1 MGAPLDPPITSYQDT
16 TPQKRAVTDLI
27 SMISPV
33 DTPLIARFGILPAAG
48 PSFNVVNWPGTTVEW
63 LEDKLNAVDDAL
75 NASITSTT
83 TTITVDDQS
92 VFHIGDV
99 ILIQSEYLYVS
110 GHSATGQVLTVV
122 RSFGGTTNATHA
134 DDLVVTVIG
143 NARIEGAESDEDAVI
158 DITTTSNFTQTL
170 QAGLKVTRSQQ
181 KLTEYGRENTM
192 EYQRMKKTKELLIK
206 LERALWYGKPGAGS
220 ATVPRTLGGLDHFIN
235 SAGGN
240 TTSAGG
246 AVTQKDFEDTLLK
259 AYTDG
264 GSPSIALVSP
274 TNMQVI
280 KNFYD
285 ASGFL
290 QIDRTETSVG
300 MKIQT
305 VVTPFGDVELLMS
318 RNQPST
324 DIPLIDP
331 DHFAILSFDPFFTR
345 QIAITGD
352 YEREELVGEFTC
364 IVRHGLTAHGQ
375 IIAIS

>member
-1 MGAPLDPPITSYQDT
+1 MGTPIDAPVTSYSDT

-33 DTPLIARFGILPAAG
+33 DTPLIARFGIQSAA
-48 PSFNVVNWPGTTVEW
+48 PSSFNLVNWPGTTVEW
-63 LEDKLNAVDDAL
+63 LEDNLNAVADLLD
-75 NASITSTT
+75 ASITSTA

-99 ILIQSEYLYVS
+99 LAIDSEHVNVTA
-110 GHSATGQVLTVV
+110 HSATGQVLTVV
-122 RSFGGTTNATHA
+122 RSFHGTTNASHV
-134 DDLVVTVIG
+134 DDSVVTMIG
-143 NARIEGAESDEDAVI
+143 NARLEGADADDDATI
-158 DITTTSNFTQTL
+158 DITTTSNFTQIIQT
-170 QAGLKVTRSQQ
+170 GLKITRSQQ

-192 EYQRMKKTKELLIK
+192 EYQRMKKTKESLIK
-206 LERALWYGKPGAGS
+206 LERTLWYGVAGAGS
-220 ATVPRTLGGLDHFIN
+220 DTVPRTLGGLNHFIN

-240 TTSAGG
+240 TVSAGG
-246 AVTQKDFEDTLLK
+246 AVTQADFENALEA
-259 AYTDG
+259 AYVDG
-264 GSPSIALVSP
+264 GNPSIALVDPS
-274 TNMQVI
+274 NMQVI

-318 RNQPST
+318 RNMPST
-324 DIPLIDP
+324 DIPLIDA
-331 DHFAILSFDPFFTR
+331 DQFAILAFDPFFSR
-345 QIAITGD
+345 PLAISGD
-352 YEREELVGEFTC
+352 YEREELIGEFTT
-364 IVRHGLTAHGQ
+364 IVRHGLTAHAQ